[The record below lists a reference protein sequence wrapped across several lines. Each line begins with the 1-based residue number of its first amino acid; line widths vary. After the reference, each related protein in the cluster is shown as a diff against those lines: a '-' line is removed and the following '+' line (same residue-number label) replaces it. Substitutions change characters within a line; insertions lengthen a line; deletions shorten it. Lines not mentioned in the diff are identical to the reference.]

1 MVFFSFAGQLV
12 GQVYSLL
19 PVIMGRKGVLF
30 CWAEQ
35 AQLLG
40 NLLGR
45 NTEFEIQKGSGYQIR
60 RYM

>member
-12 GQVYSLL
+12 EQIYSLL
-19 PVIMGRKGVLF
+19 TVIMGRKGVLF

-40 NLLGR
+40 NLLSR
-45 NTEFEIQKGSGYQIR
+45 NTEFEIHKGREYQICK
-60 RYM
+60 YM

>member
-12 GQVYSLL
+12 EQIYSLL
-19 PVIMGRKGVLF
+19 TVIMGRKGVLF

-40 NLLGR
+40 NLLSR
-45 NTEFEIQKGSGYQIR
+45 NTEFEIHKGR
-60 RYM
+60 EH

>member
-1 MVFFSFAGQLV
+1 MVFLSSAGQLV
-12 GQVYSLL
+12 GQIYSLL
-19 PVIMGRKGVLF
+19 PEIMGRKGVLF

-45 NTEFEIQKGSGYQIR
+45 NTEFEIQKGR
-60 RYM
+60 K

>member
-12 GQVYSLL
+12 GQIYSLL
-19 PVIMGRKGVLF
+19 PVIMGKKGVLF

-35 AQLLG
+35 AQLLD

-45 NTEFEIQKGSGYQIR
+45 NTEFEIQKGR
-60 RYM
+60 K